1 MGLAFGPQHL
11 AHGGGVGGSSCA
23 ADVWLGPALR
33 PPCRG
38 ALQDLGLGAQQ
49 GPEAGEKFWK
59 RPSQVNPLS
68 SGGRWSSRAKV
79 GVQRVLV

>member
-68 SGGRWSSRAKV
+68 SGGDGAPEPKLECREC
-79 GVQRVLV
+79 